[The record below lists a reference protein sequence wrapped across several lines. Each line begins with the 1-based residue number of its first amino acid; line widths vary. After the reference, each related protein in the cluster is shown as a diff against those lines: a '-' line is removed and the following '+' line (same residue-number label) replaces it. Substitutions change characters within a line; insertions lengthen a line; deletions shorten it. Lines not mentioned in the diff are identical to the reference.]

1 MYLPVGNM
9 IEKVMISRLVE
20 EKLAFSDN
28 YLVDILVKPGN
39 VIVVEIDNNEGVN
52 IDDCVELSRYI
63 EEHLNRD
70 MEDFELEV
78 GSVGITSTF
87 KVLRQYI
94 KNIGKEVEVQLKN
107 GTKWTGLL
115 KSVDECGIVITVEKL
130 IKPEGTKRKKVV
142 EEDLSY
148 SFDEIKYTKYII
160 RFK

>member
-1 MYLPVGNM
+1 
-9 IEKVMISRLVE
+9 MISRLVE